1 MSQIKKWLPDD
12 NYIFPKFLFQVLL
25 LMLLSELL
33 FQLWQYLMHTFV
45 SSKRIRALRRI
56 HIEQILKSS
65 SGSVYPCSGKITGS
79 EIHFSALILFYVC
92 LSFSLF
98 DYLSLFV
105 CLFLYFT
112 VSQFLRFSVCRL
124 SVCLFVCCSL
134 DSLFSSRTK
143 GYPNE
148 KDNFVRGYN
157 HNHYARRATN
167 SGSLRMNNLIRI
179 PWSLTFS
186 VRQHFLSPTFF
197 FNFTGALYVI
207 WNIKVPHLKR

>member
-1 MSQIKKWLPDD
+1 
-12 NYIFPKFLFQVLL
+12 
-25 LMLLSELL
+25 
-33 FQLWQYLMHTFV
+33 MHSFV
-45 SSKRIRALRRI
+45 SSKRIRALHRI
-56 HIEQILKSS
+56 QIQQILKSS

-134 DSLFSSRTK
+134 DLCFLHGQRDIQMKKTTLFVDIIITIMRD
-143 GYPNE
+143 GPQIL
-148 KDNFVRGYN
+148 D
-157 HNHYARRATN
+157 
-167 SGSLRMNNLIRI
+167 
-179 PWSLTFS
+179 
-186 VRQHFLSPTFF
+186 
-197 FNFTGALYVI
+197 
-207 WNIKVPHLKR
+207 HLE